1 LQQQETAILQ
11 AYHAA
16 FRDYQA
22 SRDAYLATV
31 RAGSPDLHLAN
42 AVSGKI
48 IALRS
53 NLEQLISV
61 NIQFAKVSDEA
72 AQAAYHQALVNMGV
86 VLALSLLI
94 GLSVSYLITISIT
107 RRLGDLTRSAT
118 AMQQGHL
125 DRTVAVVGHDEISML
140 GSTFNATVDQMRGLF
155 NSLEQRV
162 AARTNALTTS
172 AAITRRLAS
181 VTDPRQLAIEVVE
194 QVQSAF
200 NYYHAHI
207 YFLDESTGDLI
218 MAGGTGEAGAAMLAR
233 GHKIQKG
240 RGLVGRAADTNTP
253 VLVPDVSV
261 TEDWLPNPLLPDTK
275 SELAVPISSGR
286 QVLGV
291 LDVQQNMVD
300 GLGEEDVQLLQSLAG
315 QVAISLQNAR
325 TFEEARARADLESM
339 INTIGQKIQRTTTME
354 GALQTA
360 VRELGLA
367 LGASRVT
374 ASVLADHE
382 GQD

>member
-1 LQQQETAILQ
+1 
-11 AYHAA
+11 
-16 FRDYQA
+16 
-22 SRDAYLATV
+22 
-31 RAGSPDLHLAN
+31 
-42 AVSGKI
+42 
-48 IALRS
+48 
-53 NLEQLISV
+53 
-61 NIQFAKVSDEA
+61 
-72 AQAAYHQALVNMGV
+72 
-86 VLALSLLI
+86 
-94 GLSVSYLITISIT
+94 
-107 RRLGDLTRSAT
+107 
-118 AMQQGHL
+118 MQQGHL
-125 DRTVAVVGHDEISML
+125 DRTVAVVGHDEISLL

-286 QVLGV
+286 QLLGV

-300 GLGEEDVQLLQSLAG
+300 GLGEEDVQLLQALAG

-382 GQD
+382 SQD